1 MICTLA
7 LHIKNDSKHTWIA
20 KSKQIEYF
28 AAFLLAELY
37 FRSSCCFAESFRHT
51 LLQHWI
57 PNLQIKFAVKKQQLD
72 FANQST
78 IFWASNIKSSLT
90 KNVCALKSW
99 LFPRKA
105 GI

>member
-37 FRSSCCFAESFRHT
+37 FPLFLLFRWIFPSHAVAT
-51 LLQHWI
+51 LNSK
-57 PNLQIKFAVKKQQLD
+57 P
-72 FANQST
+72 AN
-78 IFWASNIKSSLT
+78 
-90 KNVCALKSW
+90 
-99 LFPRKA
+99 
-105 GI
+105 